1 MSTER
6 FEEIKQLYLQVVN
19 NYFDMNEAYMHIEN
33 KDIKTYLK
41 LNNHFQHDF
50 SALTNELVDLVNDNW
65 SEDEIYGDPD
75 FDKDSSI

>member
-6 FEEIKQLYLQVVN
+6 FQEIKQLYLQVVN

-33 KDIKTYLK
+33 KDMQTYLK

-50 SALTNELVDLVNDNW
+50 GALTHELIDLVNDNW
-65 SEDEIYGDPD
+65 SEDKMYGDPD
-75 FDKDSSI
+75 FDKDSS